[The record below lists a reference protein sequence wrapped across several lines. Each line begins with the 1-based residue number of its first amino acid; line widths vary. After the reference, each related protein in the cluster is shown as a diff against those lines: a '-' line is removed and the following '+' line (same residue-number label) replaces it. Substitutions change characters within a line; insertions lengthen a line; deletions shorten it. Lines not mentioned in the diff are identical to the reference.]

1 MKSKK
6 VLLRPKYQKIFDRIG
21 ENISLIEYVL
31 VFLHTGLILIQHAR
45 LILTRTICS

>member
-21 ENISLIEYVL
+21 ENISLIVYV
-31 VFLHTGLILIQHAR
+31 FFYTQG
-45 LILTRTICS
+45 